1 MLNPLKDK
9 ETGNTGAGSKTET
22 ALGALGKYNPKER
35 GHVTQAQLYSAA
47 QEGLD
52 PKSIKTH
59 VHNATPV
66 PAILE

>member
-9 ETGNTGAGSKTET
+9 ETGNTGAGSKAET
-22 ALGALGKYNPKER
+22 ALGALRKYNPKER

-52 PKSIKTH
+52 PKSIKAH